1 MDHIRPDGR
10 GRGMEG
16 IGREKGSLGRGTK
29 EGRNR
34 LKMRVLYCRWHRCN
48 EKIEDDR
55 NTKNE
60 NN

>member
-29 EGRNR
+29 EEG
-34 LKMRVLYCRWHRCN
+34 MV
-48 EKIEDDR
+48 EIG
-55 NTKNE
+55 
-60 NN
+60 